1 MPGSCL
7 FCVVECRGGACGCGG
22 WLFLPCFFDWAARG
36 RCVKVGFKS
45 VVGWI
50 TGRGFGW
57 FRRSSLRVGAS
68 HPSTSSGEPLSLKSV
83 PPAHF
88 ARPPQMPC
96 GGGMGGL
103 VLAAARKAPA
113 SLRSRPP
120 KCRRP
125 TCSPMEVLVPRRCH
139 AMKLNHPNPLFLT
152 AQDTLWDY
160 LQLHLFALIYG

>member
-1 MPGSCL
+1 M
-7 FCVVECRGGACGCGG
+7 A
-22 WLFLPCFFDWAARG
+22 
-36 RCVKVGFKS
+36 
-45 VVGWI
+45 
-50 TGRGFGW
+50 TGRRFGW
-57 FRRSSLRVGAS
+57 FSWKSLRVGAS

-152 AQDTLWDY
+152 PQIPYGTNRYFIYTRSERKEPFSLSKIWPSLTADIS
-160 LQLHLFALIYG
+160 LILLSYE

>member
-1 MPGSCL
+1 M
-7 FCVVECRGGACGCGG
+7 
-22 WLFLPCFFDWAARG
+22 
-36 RCVKVGFKS
+36 
-45 VVGWI
+45 
-50 TGRGFGW
+50 
-57 FRRSSLRVGAS
+57 GAS

-96 GGGMGGL
+96 GGGRGGL
-103 VLAAARKAPA
+103 GHAAARKAPA

-139 AMKLNHPNPLFLT
+139 ALKLNHLTPLFLT
-152 AQDTLWDY
+152 SQDTLWETIRNFIYSPLCTAKKPKKPYSLTGILPSLTADKS
-160 LQLHLFALIYG
+160 LILLSYDRSETGSRVKGAKRRKRTLDAAHWI

>member
-1 MPGSCL
+1 M
-7 FCVVECRGGACGCGG
+7 
-22 WLFLPCFFDWAARG
+22 
-36 RCVKVGFKS
+36 GFKS
-45 VVGWI
+45 LPGRTFKLPDGYMVPPE
-50 TGRGFGW
+50 RGFGW
-57 FRRSSLRVGAS
+57 FRRSSLRVGAL

-88 ARPPQMPC
+88 ARPPQMPF

-139 AMKLNHPNPLFLT
+139 ALKLNHPNPLFLT
-152 AQDTLWDY
+152 SQDTLWDY

>member
-1 MPGSCL
+1 M
-7 FCVVECRGGACGCGG
+7 
-22 WLFLPCFFDWAARG
+22 
-36 RCVKVGFKS
+36 
-45 VVGWI
+45 
-50 TGRGFGW
+50 
-57 FRRSSLRVGAS
+57 GAS

-88 ARPPQMPC
+88 ARPPQMPF

-125 TCSPMEVLVPRRCH
+125 TCSPLEVLVPRRCH
-139 AMKLNHPNPLFLT
+139 AMKLNHPNPLFFDITGYLMGLSIPYGAIRNFIYARSERKEPFSLSKISPSLT
-152 AQDTLWDY
+152 ADKFLILLSYDRSETGSRVKGAKRRKRTLDAAHW
-160 LQLHLFALIYG
+160 I